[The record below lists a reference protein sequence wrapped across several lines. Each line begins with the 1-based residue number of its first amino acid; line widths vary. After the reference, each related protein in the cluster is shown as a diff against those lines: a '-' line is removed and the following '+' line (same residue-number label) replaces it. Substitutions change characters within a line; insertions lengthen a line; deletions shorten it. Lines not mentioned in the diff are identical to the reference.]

1 MTLVPTMWTI
11 WGVLVVI
18 LIALYVYRSNL
29 ERDEDDQVFLD
40 DSFDHE
46 KAAQSQIAIKV
57 SKIQPVLKICKLLLA
72 VATVFVIGYY
82 VVDIYN
88 QLK

>member
-1 MTLVPTMWTI
+1 MVVPVMLGV
-11 WGVLVVI
+11 WGLF
-18 LIALYVYRSNL
+18 ALLTAGVYLYQSRLS
-29 ERDEDDQVFLD
+29 RDEEDQIFLS